1 MSRKIHPDALAVKRC
16 VLALERYCTS
26 TDAIEATVRYLWDRY
41 VAHPPAGFK
50 ARHLAERAERKQTR
64 RAELMAAEGVAPMS
78 DLEEIRLD
86 RDRWKELCKQVLDA
100 QTKRAEAWAVNAV
113 SQDELI
119 AQRVAALTDK
129 QLLTIA
135 EGVQQAGGA
144 MMQWPSRLRA
154 ALLAALQG
162 DKP

>member
-1 MSRKIHPDALAVKRC
+1 
-16 VLALERYCTS
+16 
-26 TDAIEATVRYLWDRY
+26 
-41 VAHPPAGFK
+41 
-50 ARHLAERAERKQTR
+50 
-64 RAELMAAEGVAPMS
+64 MS